1 MSASW
6 ETPSL
11 NFHTMKMVLA
21 FGLAV
26 TCCDSEASI
35 KFTVRPC
42 VRPRNEPSP
51 NLLRYWENAPMRE
64 RTAQRRLGLG
74 AKNSRVLETVL

>member
-35 KFTVRPC
+35 KFTVRLCAHPC
-42 VRPRNEPSP
+42 NESSP
-51 NLLRYWENAPMRE
+51 NLLRCWENAP
-64 RTAQRRLGLG
+64 LG
-74 AKNSRVLETVL
+74 ED